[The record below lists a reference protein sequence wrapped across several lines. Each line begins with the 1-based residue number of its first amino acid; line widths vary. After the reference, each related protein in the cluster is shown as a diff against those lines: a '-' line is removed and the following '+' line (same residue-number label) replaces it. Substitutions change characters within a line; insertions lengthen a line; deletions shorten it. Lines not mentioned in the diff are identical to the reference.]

1 MSYWNKLFG
10 GLTEP
15 PTVQGPLFRYVM
27 LVVTLLLLA
36 SHIYWRL
43 TLSPD
48 YRHDPNGN
56 GVVAPM
62 LLFNTLAFQFSW
74 PTSITVALR
83 LLAWSWLAFG
93 FFYLFYW
100 SHILYQ

>member
-1 MSYWNKLFG
+1 
-10 GLTEP
+10 
-15 PTVQGPLFRYVM
+15 M

-36 SHIYWRL
+36 WHIYWRL
-43 TLSPD
+43 TLPPD
-48 YRHDPNGN
+48 YRQDPNGN
-56 GVVAPM
+56 GVVALM
-62 LLFNTLAFQFSW
+62 LLFNTLAFQFRW

-93 FFYLFYW
+93 SFYIFYW